1 MLGIEIIE
9 DNGSGSTD
17 SEYGKWYACISSYG
31 ILDEYMTEGML
42 NMWQPAPLSG
52 IVNDIKVGRLK
63 ENAHSKFTFIN
74 VRNLPEVVQY
84 GLPILK
90 VNIDENE
97 AKKMVQEFYYSK
109 GYDDSMFAVENLR
122 EKTEKELNEERNMI
136 KLLVGFSLICLLMT
150 IMTIIGLSSY
160 YAKTTEKNN
169 AVRNVFGC
177 SKKEMVRK
185 IVLDFALP
193 VVISAFVAVP
203 VAYMVIG
210 RWLEGYV
217 IRSTNSPIV
226 YIGALLVVIAVI
238 VASILLQALRQMRT
252 NPAEALKKE

>member
-1 MLGIEIIE
+1 
-9 DNGSGSTD
+9 
-17 SEYGKWYACISSYG
+17 
-31 ILDEYMTEGML
+31 ML

-160 YAKTTEKNN
+160 YAKTTEKDN
-169 AVRNVFGC
+169 AIRSVFGC
-177 SKKEMVRK
+177 SKKELIRK
-185 IVLDFALP
+185 ITLDFVLP
-193 VVISAFVAVP
+193 VVISAVAAIP
-203 VAYMVIG
+203 IAYVVIE
-210 RWLEGYV
+210 RWLGGYV
-217 IRSTNSPIV
+217 IRTDNSPII
-226 YIGALLVVIAVI
+226 YAGAFAVVVVVVIA
-238 VASILLQALRQMRT
+238 AILLQALRMTHT